1 MFGLYDEPGKE
12 TVTTNTIDEKK
23 NDPASHTVDL
33 QKFQR
38 GYDESRHNIK
48 KEIYEVLREN
58 DIVAFTSKDKKI
70 LDHIKNDYASK
81 KQISN
86 LMDFIKDNADD
97 IHEVRDRQ
105 KVHTWF
111 IIGLIIT
118 TILLFFR
125 RKK

>member
-1 MFGLYDEPGKE
+1 MFGLYDEPEKE
-12 TVTTNTIDEKK
+12 TVTTNTTDEKK

-70 LDHIKNDYASK
+70 LDHIKNDYVSK

-97 IHEVRDRQ
+97 VHEVRDRQ

>member
-1 MFGLYDEPGKE
+1 MFGLYDPGKE
-12 TVTTNTIDEKK
+12 TVTTNITNEKK

-38 GYDESRHNIK
+38 EYDESRHNIK